1 MPLIKNGQPLADPW
15 TTVAD
20 DAPLPAGAAIVSL
33 ARWQRDRAALLGCNR
48 PIGVVLPP
56 DQAVEGLGPDLDRL
70 GVVALEFRS
79 FRDGRAYSQARL
91 LRERHG
97 YAGEIRATGQVLRD
111 QLLFMERCGFDAF
124 MLPTDA
130 AAAAWAEA
138 GREISVWYQPAA
150 DRRTWVVA
158 ARHGASALDGC
169 APAG

>member
-1 MPLIKNGQPLADPW
+1 MPLIRNGQPLADPW
-15 TTVAD
+15 TMVAD

-33 ARWQRDRAALLGCNR
+33 ARWLRDRDALLGRNQ
-48 PIGVVLPP
+48 PIGIVLPP
-56 DQAVEGLGPDLDRL
+56 DQAVDELGPDLDRL

-91 LRERHG
+91 LRERYG
-97 YAGEIRATGQVLRD
+97 YTGEIRATGQVLRD
-111 QLLFMERCGFDAF
+111 QLLFMERCGIDSFV
-124 MLPTDA
+124 LPNDSAVT
-130 AAAAWAEA
+130 AWSEA
-138 GREISVWYQPAA
+138 IREISVWYQPAA

>member
-20 DAPLPAGAAIVSL
+20 DAPLPAGAAIVSF
-33 ARWQRDRAALLGCNR
+33 ARWQHDRAALLGRNQ
-48 PIGVVLPP
+48 PIGVSLPP
-56 DQAVEGLGPDLDRL
+56 DRPVEALAADLGRL

-91 LRERHG
+91 LRQRFG
-97 YAGEIRATGQVLRD
+97 YGGEIRATGQVLRD
-111 QLLFMERCGFDAF
+111 QLLFMERCGIDAF
-124 MLPTDA
+124 QVGGDVPAQAWADA
-130 AAAAWAEA
+130 A
-138 GREISVWYQPAA
+138 REISVWYQPAA

-158 ARHGASALDGC
+158 ARHSVNALDDS

>member
-1 MPLIKNGQPLADPW
+1 MLIKNGQPLADPW

-20 DAPLPAGAAIVSL
+20 DAALPAGAVIVGL
-33 ARWQRDRAALLGCNR
+33 GRWQRDREALLGRNQ
-48 PIGVVLPP
+48 PIGVGLPP
-56 DQAVEGLGPDLDRL
+56 DRPVEALAADLGRL

-91 LRERHG
+91 LRERYR

-111 QLLFMERCGFDAF
+111 QLLFMERCGIDAF
-124 MLPTDA
+124 QVADEARTH
-130 AAAAWAEA
+130 AWPEA
-138 GREISVWYQPAA
+138 TREISVWYQPAA

-158 ARHGASALDGC
+158 ARHGKSALDGC